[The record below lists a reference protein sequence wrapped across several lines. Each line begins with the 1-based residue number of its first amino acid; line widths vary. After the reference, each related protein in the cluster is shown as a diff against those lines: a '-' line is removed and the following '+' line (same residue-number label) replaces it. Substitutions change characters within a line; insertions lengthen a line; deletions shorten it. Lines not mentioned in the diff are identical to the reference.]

1 MFTNL
6 IIDLFIYTVILI
18 ISLLFILFSPSY
30 KENIIYITKNIIK
43 VYRNFFHWNLSK
55 IVIWIYSRI
64 FWIIINIPIAIIV
77 VGILYSIS
85 SSVKLEWVNNLM
97 LENKI
102 DYWLV
107 SLFLSKPFAIISVI
121 ILSLV
126 MLYLF
131 IFAMMYWELLQQ
143 NIFINYFKWEKLKIL
158 KNYYLNY
165 KLIWKFFKLFFVS
178 FSLILLPIILAWI
191 YIIVILLSWY
201 FVPFIKDLLMTQNI
215 YFSIINLLILASFFV
230 ILINIILRLPV
241 VNYVLLY
248 SDDFNKKP
256 LMYIKEVFKITK
268 GKTLKIIGLAIPFF
282 AISLFIWSIT
292 DYLFSQYIRIDFIQ
306 YVFNFLIFWGIIW
319 MFFLSIYQ
327 ILTNKNSSEFSE

>member
-18 ISLLFILFSPSY
+18 ISLLFVLFLPNY
-30 KENIIYITKNIIK
+30 RENIIYIAKNIIK

-64 FWIIINIPIAIIV
+64 FWIIINIPIAIVI

-143 NIFINYFKWEKLKIL
+143 NIFINYIKWEKLKIL

-191 YIIVILLSWY
+191 YIIIILLSWY

-256 LMYIKEVFKITK
+256 LMYIKEAFKITK

>member
-1 MFTNL
+1 
-6 IIDLFIYTVILI
+6 
-18 ISLLFILFSPSY
+18 
-30 KENIIYITKNIIK
+30 
-43 VYRNFFHWNLSK
+43 
-55 IVIWIYSRI
+55 
-64 FWIIINIPIAIIV
+64 
-77 VGILYSIS
+77 
-85 SSVKLEWVNNLM
+85 M

-143 NIFINYFKWEKLKIL
+143 NIFINYLKWEKLKIL

-191 YIIVILLSWY
+191 YIIIILLSWY
-201 FVPFIKDLLMTQNI
+201 FVPFIKDLLMTQNV

-256 LMYIKEVFKITK
+256 LMYIKEAFKITK